1 MAKQPDP
8 FVAFVLDQLA
18 PLGQVRARAMFGG
31 WGLYCGERMFGLV
44 AFDRLWLKVDGQS
57 QARFASAGS
66 EPFVYEGKGRPVTM
80 SYWELPAEAI
90 DEPEA
95 MLAWGQLGLEAALR
109 ASPPARGASKRKRAR
124 A

>member
-1 MAKQPDP
+1 MARQPDP

-18 PLGQVRARAMFGG
+18 PLGLVRARAMFGG
-31 WGLYCGERMFGLV
+31 WGLYCGDRMFGLI
-44 AFDRLWLKVDGQS
+44 AFDRLWLKVDTAS
-57 QARFASAGS
+57 RERFAAAGS

-95 MLAWGQLGLEAALR
+95 MLAWARLGLDAALR
-109 ASPPARGASKRKRAR
+109 APSTRRRSG
-124 A
+124 